1 MDGNGNET
9 SYQYDV
15 ADRIVSVKNANG
27 DTRTYQYNKNGNL
40 TEICD
45 YDGYTLKAKYN
56 GIGQLPEEKHLIS
69 SMLHRTPLLTRRK

>member
-1 MDGNGNET
+1 M
-9 SYQYDV
+9 

-56 GIGQLPEEKHLIS
+56 GIG
-69 SMLHRTPLLTRRK
+69 